1 MVVTECVPVTDSQSK
16 SFPPTS
22 VPAAVVSIDTSSS
35 SGEVQTLSAS
45 ASAVVEQMVVP
56 PEGASEDG
64 KCQMWYR
71 STNCLPG
78 AF

>member
-1 MVVTECVPVTDSQSK
+1 MCPVPDSQPQS
-16 SFPPTS
+16 SPPTPS
-22 VPAAVVSIDTSSS
+22 VPATMVSVDTSSS

-64 KCQMWYR
+64 KDFLFYFYFNILR
-71 STNCLPG
+71 NIK
-78 AF
+78 